1 MILCSVL
8 DIQAMER
15 DYLLI
20 LFDVSVQ
27 AVRQLLQLLR
37 LAIRTLGRGRGED
50 LSQCWEAPKAER
62 VFSGMKLG
70 LLIL

>member
-50 LSQCWEAPKAER
+50 LSQCRETPKAER